1 MFWKYVFVF
10 AVYVFAPSLALA
22 QVNGENFDTTE
33 IAEHPNSPAA
43 TQANTENTANTRT
56 QEAEEQTENTAS
68 TSTQEAE
75 EQSDRGES
83 DKNDGGNSTST
94 SSKELH
100 LLFITE
106 IVYILLVLVGGPIY
120 SCCIAKNKPDNAAK
134 LKGLNLP
141 EGSVRSILALI
152 TVGSFIIFLVLGSN
166 MPNFDNV
173 VSAFGTL
180 TGAVIGFYF
189 AHRGAAGPT
198 NTPTGGS

>member
-1 MFWKYVFVF
+1 MFWKYIFVF
-10 AVYVFAPSLALA
+10 AVYLFAPNLALA
-22 QVNGENFDTTE
+22 QVNGENFDTAE

-43 TQANTENTANTRT
+43 TQTDTENTANTRT
-56 QEAEEQTENTAS
+56 QEAEEQ
-68 TSTQEAE
+68 
-75 EQSDRGES
+75 SDRGEA
-83 DKNDGGNSTST
+83 DKNDGGDSTST
-94 SSKELH
+94 SNKELH

-120 SCCIAKNKPDNAAK
+120 SCCIAKNKPHNAAQ

-198 NTPTGGS
+198 NSPAGGS

>member
-1 MFWKYVFVF
+1 MFWKFIFAFAICVF
-10 AVYVFAPSLALA
+10 ASNLTLA
-22 QVNGENFDTTE
+22 QISGGTSDTNE
-33 IAEHPNSPAA
+33 VAEQQNSPAPD
-43 TQANTENTANTRT
+43 QAETGSTDKTH
-56 QEAEEQTENTAS
+56 AEKAG
-68 TSTQEAE
+68 
-75 EQSDRGES
+75 EQSDKVKS
-83 DKNDGGNSTST
+83 AKNDGGNSAPASNN
-94 SSKELH
+94 EIY

-106 IVYILLVLVGGPIY
+106 IIYILLVLVGGPIY
-120 SCCIAKNKPDNAAK
+120 SCRIAKNKPDKAAE

-189 AHRGAAGPT
+189 AHRGAKQPT
-198 NTPTGGS
+198 